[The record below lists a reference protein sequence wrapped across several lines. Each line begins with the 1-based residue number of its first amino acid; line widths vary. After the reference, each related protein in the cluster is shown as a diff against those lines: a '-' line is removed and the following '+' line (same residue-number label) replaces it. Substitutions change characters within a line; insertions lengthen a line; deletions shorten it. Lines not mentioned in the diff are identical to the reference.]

1 MSSRIPFAFLLA
13 LAFGCGDDDSSADA
27 GVDASV
33 DAVVDASSSDASD
46 SGPDAGPALAW
57 NVMPEPADGPLL
69 VWAAL
74 VVDVGPTSAVLFG
87 GTNATDIAGD
97 TLDRA
102 YLYGWEGEELTVREL
117 SSAVM
122 RPGPR
127 YCGCAAYD
135 ATRNVVIVA
144 GGRDL
149 EGPFLEADETWEL
162 DLATETWTRWSGTTP
177 ASTLGCMMTADSDGA
192 LYWFG
197 GASPSGSTNTLYRA
211 EDQSWIEVT
220 VSGERPPVRYDGALW
235 ADADGLLLFGGSQ
248 SAFGSAF
255 YADVW
260 RFDGTWTRLDE
271 GVLADGTPV
280 AGRRV
285 PWFRPTPDGFVIAGG
300 FDMNM
305 NPMGGLFR
313 WTLSGGFE
321 AMRIEEPLEPR
332 GFAASL
338 PAPSGIGVML
348 SGYDGDGPV
357 REALW
362 LR

>member
-1 MSSRIPFAFLLA
+1 MPSRISFALLA
-13 LAFGCGDDDSSADA
+13 LAFGCGDDTTPDIDA
-27 GVDASV
+27 GTDATI
-33 DAVVDASSSDASD
+33 DAASD
-46 SGPDAGPALAW
+46 SGADAGPSLAW
-57 NVMPEPADGPLL
+57 NVLPELADGPLL
-69 VWAAL
+69 VWGAL

-87 GTNATDIAGD
+87 GTTASDITGN

-102 YLYGWEGEELTVREL
+102 FRYGWSGDELTVEEL
-117 SSAVM
+117 STAAM
-122 RPGPR
+122 GPGPR

-135 ATRNVVIVA
+135 AARDVVIVA

-149 EGPFLEADETWEL
+149 NGPFLEADETWEL

-177 ASTLGCMMTADSDGA
+177 ASTLGCMMTADTDGD

-197 GASPSGSTNTLYRA
+197 GASSGGSTNTLYRA
-211 EDQSWIEVT
+211 EDESWVEVA
-220 VSGERPPVRYDGALW
+220 VSGEMPAVRYDGALW
-235 ADADGLLLFGGSQ
+235 ADAEGLLLFGGAE
-248 SAFGSAF
+248 SAFGEAF

-260 RFDGTWTRLDE
+260 RFDGTWTRLDD
-271 GVLADGTPV
+271 GILDDGTPV

-285 PWFRPTPDGFVIAGG
+285 PWFRPTPDGFVMAGG

-313 WTLSGGFE
+313 WTFASGFE
-321 AMRIEEPLEPR
+321 AMEIDDPLEPR

-338 PAPSGIGVML
+338 PAPSGIGVMF

-357 REALW
+357 REAVW